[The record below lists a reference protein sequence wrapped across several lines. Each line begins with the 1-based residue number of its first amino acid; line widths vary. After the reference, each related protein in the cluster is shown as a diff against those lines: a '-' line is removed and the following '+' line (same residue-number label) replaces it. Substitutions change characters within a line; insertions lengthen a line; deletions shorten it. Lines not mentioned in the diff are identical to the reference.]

1 MFYCCEQLESVG
13 NLSNWDVSKVKDMS
27 FMFYKCKRLKSVGDL
42 SNWDVSKVENTDC
55 MFGGCTEK
63 IIPYWY

>member
-1 MFYCCEQLESVG
+1 MKSLIKYLTEQ
-13 NLSNWDVSKVKDMS
+13 NLNILDIM
-27 FMFYKCKRLKSVGDL
+27 YLT
-42 SNWDVSKVENTDC
+42 VSKVENTDC